1 MALTLIL
8 TLTRTLTHMHMLG
21 GFALAVNA
29 QGSSSLPGVAAALGS
44 LLALNGV
51 QHCSR
56 ACSVRGL
63 HDVQVQRR
71 PADVTNTSPSHTH
84 AGCSCVCVHRAHYS
98 PLSHRVRSASSY

>member
-1 MALTLIL
+1 
-8 TLTRTLTHMHMLG
+8 MLG

-63 HDVQVQRR
+63 HDVQVQR
-71 PADVTNTSPSHTH
+71 ADPRTYNEYLTSPSHTRTLGVP
-84 AGCSCVCVHRAHYS
+84 ACVFTARTTI
-98 PLSHRVRSASSY
+98 LSLVPHRVGSASSC

>member
-1 MALTLIL
+1 
-8 TLTRTLTHMHMLG
+8 MLG

-63 HDVQVQRR
+63 HDVQVQR
-71 PADVTNTSPSHTH
+71 ADPRT
-84 AGCSCVCVHRAHYS
+84 
-98 PLSHRVRSASSY
+98 